1 MKKYETE
8 REKENSNFL
17 SVHCISM
24 KLKGYQNMEKNV
36 VLMQIL
42 KIGSIFTVASPNQ
55 VWSTRTQF
63 HLYYFTKLDGVKE
76 PKGPT
81 YWTKIPRYQF
91 ISKKINLLI

>member
-42 KIGSIFTVASPNQ
+42 KIGSTFTVASPNQ
-55 VWSTRTQF
+55 V
-63 HLYYFTKLDGVKE
+63 
-76 PKGPT
+76 
-81 YWTKIPRYQF
+81 
-91 ISKKINLLI
+91 